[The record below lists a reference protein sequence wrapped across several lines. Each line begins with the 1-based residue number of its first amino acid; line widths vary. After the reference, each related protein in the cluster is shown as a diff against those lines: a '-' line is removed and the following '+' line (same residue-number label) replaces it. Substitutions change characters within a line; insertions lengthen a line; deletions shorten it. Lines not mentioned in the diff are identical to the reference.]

1 MAFLINYEI
10 TTTHHDEDTI
20 LMSEICD
27 ELFITDEDIN
37 KKVAEICLFS
47 MRKIADLAIRR
58 SHGYYTKESKIIT
71 TSSIKTTF
79 CKTVKTFWLYD
90 ARNDDCLGEFR
101 IEIYNLDKMPIYT
114 QKDAERR

>member
-1 MAFLINYEI
+1 MAFLISYEI
-10 TTTHHDEDTI
+10 TTVHHDEDTI

-37 KKVAEICLFS
+37 KKVAEITLFS
-47 MRKIADLAIRR
+47 MRKITDLAIRF

-71 TSSIKTTF
+71 ASNVKETS
-79 CKTVKTFWLYD
+79 CKTVKTFWLHD
-90 ARNDDCLGEFR
+90 AKNYENCLGEFR

-114 QKDAERR
+114 QKGE

>member
-1 MAFLINYEI
+1 MAFLISYEI
-10 TTTHHDEDTI
+10 TVNYHDEDSI

-37 KKVAEICLFS
+37 KKLAEITLFS
-47 MRKIADLAIRR
+47 MRKITDLAIRF
-58 SHGYYTKESKIIT
+58 SHGYYTRESKIIT
-71 TSSIKTTF
+71 ASNVKETS

-90 ARNDDCLGEFR
+90 ARNDENSLGEFR

-114 QKDAERR
+114 QKGE